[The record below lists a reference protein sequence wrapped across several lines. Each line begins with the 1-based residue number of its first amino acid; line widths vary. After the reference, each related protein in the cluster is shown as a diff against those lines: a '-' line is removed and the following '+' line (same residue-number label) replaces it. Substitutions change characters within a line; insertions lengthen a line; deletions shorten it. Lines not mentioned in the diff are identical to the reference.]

1 MRHIKDFEPK
11 TSIPI
16 EMSLQAKKYKFKSSG
31 KIININN
38 ETGQHLKSIKLDLN
52 PTKDTVIKT
61 EPPNI
66 SNRIMKTE
74 SISESENS
82 KMKNKLKENMK
93 LYSTIRMKKKNK
105 IFSSNLMST
114 IGTNDEFTS
123 EFSEKTTR
131 YNFSTIK
138 SKLTDELNN
147 TDENKQRFGNPLFDL
162 KDNVNDIISNISV
175 IDNHETNNICKN
187 NHRHIENYN
196 SISQIF
202 SEKDRLNNI
211 KSNIFANN
219 ALKIK
224 SLSEIIDKLKIKTG
238 TSTPE
243 LMIKVKKNDQ
253 KLGFLEEYT
262 KINEI
267 VKTNKSKF
275 ITHLFRKLINDYCT
289 NSKDQETKIT
299 LPNLNKANVVDCLS
313 YDNLSRLYSKVITDE
328 KKTYYSGRV
337 SENKGNIYSLEK
349 KIGNK
354 RIPISMIKKGRNLFS
369 SITMKVVTHSKN
381 QSTNTEKK

>member
-1 MRHIKDFEPK
+1 M
-11 TSIPI
+11 
-16 EMSLQAKKYKFKSSG
+16 
-31 KIININN
+31 
-38 ETGQHLKSIKLDLN
+38 
-52 PTKDTVIKT
+52 
-61 EPPNI
+61 
-66 SNRIMKTE
+66 
-74 SISESENS
+74 
-82 KMKNKLKENMK
+82 
-93 LYSTIRMKKKNK
+93 
-105 IFSSNLMST
+105 
-114 IGTNDEFTS
+114 
-123 EFSEKTTR
+123 
-131 YNFSTIK
+131 
-138 SKLTDELNN
+138 
-147 TDENKQRFGNPLFDL
+147 
-162 KDNVNDIISNISV
+162 
-175 IDNHETNNICKN
+175 
-187 NHRHIENYN
+187 
-196 SISQIF
+196 
-202 SEKDRLNNI
+202 
-211 KSNIFANN
+211 
-219 ALKIK
+219 
-224 SLSEIIDKLKIKTG
+224 KIKTG